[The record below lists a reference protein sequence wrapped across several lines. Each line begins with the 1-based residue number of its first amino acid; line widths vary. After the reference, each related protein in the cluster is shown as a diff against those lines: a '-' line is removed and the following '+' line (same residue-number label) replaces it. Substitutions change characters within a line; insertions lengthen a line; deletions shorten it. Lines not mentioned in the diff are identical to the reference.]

1 MDITLDQTC
10 ITSEDVV
17 ARIIED
23 ELIIVPL
30 VSGIGDMDDELYTMN
45 ETGRAIWSRLTGEKN
60 LRSIATDLAEE
71 FSASQEVIE
80 KDLLGLITELARRKM
95 VVVK

>member
-30 VSGIGDMDDELYTMN
+30 TITRQIVSEI
-45 ETGRAIWSRLTGEKN
+45 
-60 LRSIATDLAEE
+60 
-71 FSASQEVIE
+71 
-80 KDLLGLITELARRKM
+80 
-95 VVVK
+95 